1 MNFSSRSNTPVIHFL
16 FLLRS
21 IARSVKRELS
31 DQATA
36 VVQFDTVSFSRSV
49 RTVRTLFLLVIASS
63 FFFLF
68 VLPKKME
75 GLTPDDTPNSD
86 KKRGVNPI
94 DRHDYDEDR
103 QRIGHTPTTTAPTPT
118 LWGP

>member
-31 DQATA
+31 DPATA
-36 VVQFDTVSFSRSV
+36 VVQFDTVSFSGSV
-49 RTVRTLFLLVIASS
+49 RTVRSTLLLLVIASS

-86 KKRGVNPI
+86 KK
-94 DRHDYDEDR
+94 
-103 QRIGHTPTTTAPTPT
+103 IGGSTRSTVTTTTTTTARE
-118 LWGP
+118 